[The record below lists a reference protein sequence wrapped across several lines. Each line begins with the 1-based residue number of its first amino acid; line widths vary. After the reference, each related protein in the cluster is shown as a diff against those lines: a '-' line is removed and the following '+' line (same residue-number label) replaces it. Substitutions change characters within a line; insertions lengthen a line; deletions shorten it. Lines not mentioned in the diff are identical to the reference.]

1 MSVRSADNSIFLPH
15 PLSSTL
21 EAVLTSGNDGAGLAM
36 VNVGAIGCA
45 SVASVGAVACASV
58 ASVGAVTCAS
68 ENINGGVA
76 TAGCLTFG
84 SNAFPAG
91 QIIGAGLV
99 TAQAGSITGRLDVA
113 NGAGIQQGLYLSGVR
128 VVMPFVQQGDIP
140 ATDPAA
146 PLSCSPVGFDIF
158 TLGSLPIAGRYLASA
173 TCRIVP
179 VDPVGFPINR
189 VRLGLFAGAG
199 EFDNPS
205 TEIALTTDTLGAYT
219 ATITAL
225 VSFDGTEQFK
235 VNLLVNSILGAGVTY
250 LIDSPSICSIVY
262 ISA

>member
-76 TAGCLTFG
+76 TAGSLTFG
-84 SNAFPAG
+84 SAVFPAG
-91 QIIGAGLV
+91 QILGAGLI
-99 TAQAGSITGRLDVA
+99 TAQAENITGRLDVA

-128 VVMPFVQQGDIP
+128 VIMPTGFEYNIP
-140 ATDPAA
+140 ETDPA
-146 PLSCSPVGFDIF
+146 
-158 TLGSLPIAGRYLASA
+158 TPIACSAVANNLLFGIVPTVGRYLATA
-173 TCRIVP
+173 TVKISCVNPAVP
-179 VDPVGFPINR
+179 VNELK
-189 VRLGLFAGAG
+189 LGLSAGAG

-205 TEIALTTDTLGAYT
+205 TGITVTTDSISSYTLNVTSLLYFDGIETFQCAVLVNALAGAGTTYLVEAPST
-219 ATITAL
+219 AT
-225 VSFDGTEQFK
+225 
-235 VNLLVNSILGAGVTY
+235 
-250 LIDSPSICSIVY
+250 LIY
-262 ISA
+262 ISAP